1 MDTTNEVNGS
11 ESASNSED
19 GSRVDLI
26 PCVGCVFCRTQFNPN
41 TSFTSS
47 VTGRQ
52 FTFDP
57 HDMIEKT
64 TCTTENVVY
73 LITCKKC
80 SMQYVGM
87 TTNSIRTRFANRRS
101 RIKNYKRQTL
111 LYDHFCGAGHDIFYC
126 LVQIIFHVDQDD
138 KDTKDVLLA
147 KEEYY
152 MRMLATLYPFGLNDN
167 INSLNINLRSYD
179 FKKFNSLNTPYFSYP
194 QTRQRRSHG
203 HRKCNSQ
210 TTLDFIDFT
219 SKIEDL
225 FLAREHRALYALLRS
240 VSHQYLKNTLCY
252 FASEGRSIRLEVYHI
267 LHAFYSQYCKPNR
280 VNPKH
285 IVYFTLPF
293 IHKLQEKINLSR
305 ILNNSAVKSNIPIA
319 AKKFQIY
326 VSYKYGPTIG
336 ESLFNYNKVLST
348 ITKKS
353 WWFAC
358 LWLHW

>member
-1 MDTTNEVNGS
+1 
-11 ESASNSED
+11 
-19 GSRVDLI
+19 
-26 PCVGCVFCRTQFNPN
+26 
-41 TSFTSS
+41 
-47 VTGRQ
+47 
-52 FTFDP
+52 
-57 HDMIEKT
+57 
-64 TCTTENVVY
+64 
-73 LITCKKC
+73 
-80 SMQYVGM
+80 
-87 TTNSIRTRFANRRS
+87 
-101 RIKNYKRQTL
+101 
-111 LYDHFCGAGHDIFYC
+111 
-126 LVQIIFHVDQDD
+126 
-138 KDTKDVLLA
+138 
-147 KEEYY
+147 

-210 TTLDFIDFT
+210 TTLDFNDFS

-293 IHKLQEKINLSR
+293 IHKLQEKVNLSR
-305 ILNNSAVKSNIPIA
+305 ILNNNAVKSNIPIA

-326 VSYKYGPTIG
+326 VSYQYGPTIG
-336 ESLFNYNKVLST
+336 QSLFNYNKVLST
-348 ITKKS
+348 VTKYHDGLPVCDCTDNFPNSGLGFFRKKPIS
-353 WWFAC
+353 SGTPGKKWKKPISSSFVRTKQEETGQNWKKLKDVRNAGKK
-358 LWLHW
+358 